1 MPQLA
6 CQMAC
11 VVSCPRLGIKNG
23 GSGNGFTFTFAF
35 EEACAVLSRK
45 CEGLWK
51 LSDELDDLRDV
62 ILILAIPRPRL
73 WVKEVIPASEEF
85 K

>member
-1 MPQLA
+1 
-6 CQMAC
+6 
-11 VVSCPRLGIKNG
+11 
-23 GSGNGFTFTFAF
+23 
-35 EEACAVLSRK
+35 
-45 CEGLWK
+45 LWK

-73 WVKEVIPASEEF
+73 WVKEVVPAGEEF